1 MYIYFQLQNSDLYC
15 RYISSIEMPYPSLAI
30 VATTKGIVD
39 QTALELDWYCCPP
52 LEGQS
57 MLKRFLAV
65 FLR

>member
-1 MYIYFQLQNSDLYC
+1 
-15 RYISSIEMPYPSLAI
+15 MPFHSLMAVLHPSLAI

-57 MLKRFLAV
+57 MLKRFLAGFFKIKNKKV
-65 FLR
+65 